1 MYIFRCVCM
10 CVLVRASRCRFTYM
24 WAVIICR
31 RTMRP
36 KKASSVLLYYPTYSF
51 NKVISLWTRDLLFL
65 GHTGSQPALVT
76 LSPYPWGLGLQTWM
90 ATWTLRSELWCS
102 WLCDKCPALS
112 VPRTLKACIYV
123 RGCNNWYF
131 INPFSLL
138 NSHSS
143 QGLGKCFG

>member
-1 MYIFRCVCM
+1 MCVCV
-10 CVLVRASRCRFTYM
+10 CVCLCAQAHVGSH
-24 WAVIICR
+24 ICGLWLSADILWG
-31 RTMRP
+31 P
-36 KKASSVLLYYPTYSF
+36 QKASSVLLYYPTYSF

-76 LSPYPWGLGLQTWM
+76 LSPYPREFGLQTWM
-90 ATWTLRSELWCS
+90 ATWMLRSELWYS

-112 VPRTLKACIYV
+112 VPHTLNACVYV

-131 INPFSLL
+131 INAFSLL

-143 QGLGKCFG
+143 QGLEKRFG